1 VHTFLFL
8 SEIKDSILAKNIS
21 EKTVQDLEFP
31 TVLEHVAEYC
41 ISELGKTNVLDIKP
55 IEKTETLQQELNLV
69 NEYLSSFI
77 SENRIPNHGFENISQ
92 EIFTLNIENS
102 FLEANAFLKV
112 VIIGQDPYHGVGQAN
127 GLCFSVHD
135 SIKHPPSLV
144 NIFKELNTDIQKEI
158 PISGD
163 LSHWANQGV
172 LLLNATLT
180 VKAHEAGSHQK
191 HGWEVFTDA
200 VISIIS
206 EQKRDVVFLLWGG
219 FAQKKGKK
227 IDKKKHYVLTSGH
240 PSPLSA
246 NRGYWFGNKH
256 FSKTNELL
264 KASRRPVI
272 VW

>member
-1 VHTFLFL
+1 MHLN
-8 SEIKDSILAKNIS
+8 IADSWKNILQPEFDKSYFKELTNFVKS
-21 EKTVQDLEFP
+21 EYNSTTCYPKGSAIF
-31 TVLEHVAEYC
+31 AAFNAC
-41 ISELGKTNVLDIKP
+41 S
-55 IEKTETLQQELNLV
+55 
-69 NEYLSSFI
+69 
-77 SENRIPNHGFENISQ
+77 FEN
-92 EIFTLNIENS
+92 
-102 FLEANAFLKV
+102 LKV